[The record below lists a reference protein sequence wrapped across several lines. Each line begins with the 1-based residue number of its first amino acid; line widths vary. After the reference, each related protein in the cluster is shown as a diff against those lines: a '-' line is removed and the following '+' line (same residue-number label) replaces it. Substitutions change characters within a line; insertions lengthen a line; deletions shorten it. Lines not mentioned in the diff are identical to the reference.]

1 MACECRHWA
10 CALPGRSGFL
20 CHSSSSTPP
29 TFSAFHPPTLPRSL
43 PFCVS
48 ISHPSY
54 APSLPP
60 QAPVQIQ
67 FLAVLDMWWK
77 SDWFARSATP
87 PISSSAELFYPFTVC
102 MSVSSSRILPLSSS
116 SLSESV
122 APLFLLEPHA
132 RGRLE
137 LCEGR
142 KKKKTK
148 SLLLFLQSGP
158 PRSPP
163 CHRWIFFFFYSLL
176 AGF

>member
-1 MACECRHWA
+1 MKKWLVR
-10 CALPGRSGFL
+10 ALCYTSYFIISRAFL
-20 CHSSSSTPP
+20 PLHCMHVCLLLSD
-29 TFSAFHPPTLPRSL
+29 SL
-43 PFCVS
+43 S
-48 ISHPSY
+48 
-54 APSLPP
+54 PSL
-60 QAPVQIQ
+60 
-67 FLAVLDMWWK
+67 
-77 SDWFARSATP
+77 S
-87 PISSSAELFYPFTVC
+87 
-102 MSVSSSRILPLSSS
+102 LPLSSS

-163 CHRWIFFFFYSLL
+163 CHRWIFFFFLL
-176 AGF
+176 TTSWILTLCLQLAAQQLCKTWQQVAFFRGPFLTFGTLIFAPLWIFDHLSAFLLLIF